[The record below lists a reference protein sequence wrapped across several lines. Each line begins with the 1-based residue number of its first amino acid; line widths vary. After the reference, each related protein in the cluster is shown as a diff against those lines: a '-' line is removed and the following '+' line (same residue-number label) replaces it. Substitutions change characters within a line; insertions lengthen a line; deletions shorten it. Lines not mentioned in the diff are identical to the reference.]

1 MHNIRFY
8 QSNSFY
14 CFDFGCTRKIGGE
27 IAKSNFWKM
36 KNRVLR
42 YSWSTW
48 KIHLQYIFKIIKL
61 NGAEVKIKR
70 DYEENV
76 KIQNP
81 TFYFWNNQVSQKA
94 FQVKMK
100 LIRSIIWQH
109 NNLPSTVL
117 TLEQDVFV
125 KYTVLQGQRSQ
136 EEKLDT
142 QKLGTKRKVLLQ
154 WIHIQ

>member
-14 CFDFGCTRKIGGE
+14 CFDFGCTRKIGGGKLPNQIFE
-27 IAKSNFWKM
+27 KWKT
-36 KNRVLR
+36 VLR